1 MYRLLLI
8 LSACAAVIGCGDSV
22 SDPNSLPG
30 SFALIEGAAGE
41 LCDRILSPT
50 YKGARDLGTD
60 SDRIGMGLS
69 AFMKEAEGGPYA
81 EDAKLISEKM
91 RMLDQLAAKRAPV
104 DKQKAM
110 AKELQ
115 AAIAALK
122 AKM

>member
-1 MYRLLLI
+1 MLFV
-8 LSACAAVIGCGDSV
+8 CAAVLGCGGSV
-22 SDPNSLPG
+22 TDPNSLPG
-30 SFALIEGAAGE
+30 SFALIEGAAEE
-41 LCDRILSPT
+41 LCARILSPT

-60 SDRIGMGLS
+60 SDRVGMGLN

-81 EDAKLISEKM
+81 EDAKVIGEKM
-91 RMLDQLAAKRAPV
+91 KTLDQMAAKRAPV